1 MCFLYPSG
9 ITPLFCCSLLQII
22 PICLLLI
29 LIGDQLFYP
38 QSCILK
44 IIFVFFEEFCMT
56 KLVVQQDSEM

>member
-1 MCFLYPSG
+1 MFSLPKRDYS
-9 ITPLFCCSLLQII
+9 TFFCSLLQII

-38 QSCILK
+38 QSSILK

>member
-1 MCFLYPSG
+1 MFSLPKWDYS
-9 ITPLFCCSLLQII
+9 TFFFCSLLQII

-44 IIFVFFEEFCMT
+44 IIFVFFEGFCMT